1 MAEDSLK
8 KKTLLG
14 LFWTFAQRI
23 GTQLVSFLVQ
33 IILAR
38 MLATE
43 EYGVIAIV
51 LVFVNICNVFVER
64 GFGRA
69 LIQKLDAD
77 ELDFSTVFWASLA
90 LTTVLY
96 GMLFAAAPTIAKA
109 YKMEI
114 LTPILRVMGL
124 RLIISAVNTVQRAKV
139 SRDMQFR
146 KFFLSSLAGVLFS
159 AVVGIAM
166 ANMGFGVWTLV
177 AQNLI
182 NIVMDTLILLLTVQW
197 RPRLQFSFRR
207 LKSLFGFGW
216 KVMLSALLDT
226 VYEEFRTLYVGAIHT
241 ANDLSFFDR
250 GKQFPYLII
259 DNVNTS
265 ITNVLFPAIS
275 SQQKDMETVKGITR
289 RSMKISAYI
298 LAPMLFGLAA
308 VAEPLVEFV
317 LTEKWLPCVPYLQI
331 LCINCALTPLHTAN
345 TQAILALGRSDIALK
360 LNIAKKGFGLITVLI
375 FTPISVTA
383 MAWAGV
389 GTGVFSLLLN
399 ILPNRKLLNYGYIE
413 QLKDVVP
420 SWLMS
425 GIMLVL
431 VRLVGLLELPILLE
445 LVVMVMVGVVS
456 YVAMSAV
463 FKVESFGY
471 ILNILRPML
480 EKFKRK

>member
-33 IILAR
+33 IVLAR

-43 EYGVIAIV
+43 EYGIIAIV

-77 ELDFSTVFWASLA
+77 ELDFSSVFWASLA

-96 GMLFAAAPTIAKA
+96 GILCAAAPAIAGI
-109 YKMEI
+109 YEMEI
-114 LTPILRVMGL
+114 LIPLIRVMGL

-146 KFFLSSLAGVLFS
+146 KFFLSSLAGMGVS
-159 AVVGIAM
+159 AAVGIAM
-166 ANMGFGVWTLV
+166 AYLGFGIWALV
-177 AQNLI
+177 AQNLVNVLI
-182 NIVMDTLILLLTVQW
+182 DTLVLLLTVQW
-197 RPRLQFSFRR
+197 RPRLQFSLRR

-226 VYEEFRTLYVGAIHT
+226 VYEEFRTLYVGALHT

-265 ITNVLFPAIS
+265 ITNVLFPAIA
-275 SQQKDMETVKGITR
+275 SQQKDPETVRNITR
-289 RSMKISAYI
+289 RAMKLSAYI
-298 LAPMLFGLAA
+298 LSPMLLGLAA
-308 VAEPLVEFV
+308 VAEPLVELV
-317 LTEKWLPCVPYLQI
+317 LTEKWLPCVPFLQI
-331 LCINCALTPLHTAN
+331 LCINCVLTPLHTAN
-345 TQAILALGRSDIALK
+345 TQAILAMGRSDIALK
-360 LNIAKKGFGLITVLI
+360 LNIAKKGFGFLTVVLL
-375 FTPISVTA
+375 TPVSVMA
-383 MAWAGV
+383 MAWGGV
-389 GTGVFSLLLN
+389 ATGVFSLLLN
-399 ILPNRKLLNYGYIE
+399 ILPNGRLLKYGYAE
-413 QLKDVVP
+413 QLRDVLP
-420 SWLMS
+420 AWALSCAMF
-425 GIMLVL
+425 IL
-431 VRLVGLLELPILLE
+431 VRLVGALELPLLPQ
-445 LVVMVMVGVVS
+445 LAVMIIVGMGS
-456 YVAMSAV
+456 YVALSAV
-463 FKVESFGY
+463 FRVESFKY
-471 ILNILRPML
+471 LLNML
-480 EKFKRK
+480 KPIAKKLKR

>member
-23 GTQLVSFLVQ
+23 GTQLVSLLVQ

-38 MLATE
+38 LLATE

-77 ELDFSTVFWASLA
+77 ELDFSSVFWASLA

-96 GMLFAAAPTIAKA
+96 GILCAAAPAIAGI

-114 LTPILRVMGL
+114 LTPVIRVMGL

-146 KFFLSSLAGVLFS
+146 KFFLSSLGGMMVS
-159 AVVGIAM
+159 AVVGILLAYL
-166 ANMGFGVWTLV
+166 GFGIWALV

-182 NIVMDTLILLLTVQW
+182 NVFIDTLILLVTVQW

-226 VYEEFRTLYVGAIHT
+226 VYEEFRTLYVGALHT

-265 ITNVLFPAIS
+265 ITNVLFPAIA
-275 SQQKDMETVKGITR
+275 SQQKDPETVQGMTR
-289 RSMKISAYI
+289 RAMKLSAYI
-298 LAPMLFGLAA
+298 LSPMLFGLAA
-308 VAEPLVEFV
+308 VAEPLVELV
-317 LTEKWLPCVPYLQI
+317 LTEKWLPCVPFLQI
-331 LCINCALTPLHTAN
+331 LCINCVLTPLHTAN
-345 TQAILALGRSDIALK
+345 TQAILAMGRSDIALK
-360 LNIAKKGFGLITVLI
+360 LNIAKKGFGFLTVVLL
-375 FTPISVTA
+375 TPVSVIA
-383 MAWAGV
+383 MAWGGV
-389 GTGVFSLLLN
+389 ATGVFSLLLN
-399 ILPNRKLLNYGYIE
+399 ILPNGKLLGYGYGQ
-413 QLKDVVP
+413 QLRDVLP
-420 SWLMS
+420 AWALS
-425 GIMLVL
+425 GAMFAA
-431 VRLVGLLELPILLE
+431 VRLVGLLGLSLLPELLL
-445 LVVMVMVGVVS
+445 MIAVGMGT
-456 YVAMSAV
+456 YVLLSAL
-463 FKVESFGY
+463 FRVESFGY
-471 ILNILRPML
+471 LLNMLKPILKKL
-480 EKFKRK
+480 KR

>member
-43 EYGVIAIV
+43 EYGIIAIV

-77 ELDFSTVFWASLA
+77 ELDFSSIFWAGLV

-96 GMLFAAAPTIAKA
+96 GILFAAAPTIARV
-109 YKMEI
+109 YDMEI

-139 SRDMQFR
+139 SREMQFR
-146 KFFLSSLAGVLFS
+146 KFFLSSLGGVLVS
-159 AVVGIAM
+159 AAVGIAM
-166 ANMGFGVWTLV
+166 AYMGFGVWTLV

-182 NIVMDTLILLLTVQW
+182 NIVMDTLILLFTVQW

-207 LKSLFGFGW
+207 LKGLFGFGW
-216 KVMLSALLDT
+216 KVMASALLDT

-259 DNVNTS
+259 DNVNTG
-265 ITNVLFPAIS
+265 ITSVLFPAIA
-275 SQQKDMETVKGITR
+275 SQQKDPETVRNMTR
-289 RSMKISAYI
+289 RAMRLSAYI
-298 LAPMLFGLAA
+298 LSPMLFGLAA
-308 VAEPLVEFV
+308 VAEPLVELL
-317 LTEKWLPCVPYLQI
+317 LTEKWLPCVPFLQI
-331 LCINCALTPLHTAN
+331 LCINCVLTPLHTAN
-345 TQAILALGRSDIALK
+345 TQAILAMGRSDIALK
-360 LNIAKKGFGLITVLI
+360 LNIAKKGFGFLTVLLL
-375 FTPISVTA
+375 TPVSVMA
-383 MAWAGV
+383 MAWGGV
-389 GTGVFSLLLN
+389 ATGFFSLLLN
-399 ILPNRKLLNYGYIE
+399 ILPNGRILGYGYGQ
-413 QLKDVVP
+413 QLRDVLP
-420 SWLMS
+420 AWALS
-425 GIMLVL
+425 GAMFLL
-431 VRLVGLLELPILLE
+431 VRLVRLLGLPLLPE
-445 LVVMVMVGVVS
+445 LVVMILVGVGSFVLL
-456 YVAMSAV
+456 SAI
-463 FKVESFGY
+463 FRVESFRY
-471 ILNILRPML
+471 LLNMLKPILNKL
-480 EKFKRK
+480 KR

>member
-8 KKTLLG
+8 KKTLAG

-33 IILAR
+33 IVLAR
-38 MLATE
+38 LLAPE
-43 EYGVIAIV
+43 EYTVIALV
-51 LVFVNICNVFVER
+51 LVFINICNVFVER

-77 ELDFSTVFWASLA
+77 DLDFSSVFYASLVLTAVLYAVLFWAA
-90 LTTVLY
+90 P
-96 GMLFAAAPTIAKA
+96 FIAAF

-114 LTPILRVMGL
+114 LQPVIRVMGL

-146 KFFLSSLAGVLFS
+146 KFFVSSLGGMAVS

-166 ANMGFGVWTLV
+166 AFLGCGVWALV
-177 AQNLI
+177 AQNLTNVI
-182 NIVMDTLILLLTVQW
+182 IDTLVLFVTVQW
-197 RPRLQFSFRR
+197 RPKWQFSFTRV
-207 LKSLFGFGW
+207 KSLLGFGW
-216 KVMLSALLDT
+216 KVMVSALLDT
-226 VYEEFRTLYVGAIHT
+226 VYEEFRTLYVGKLHAPSEL
-241 ANDLSFFDR
+241 AFFDR

-275 SQQKDMETVKGITR
+275 SQQKDVETVKGITR
-289 RSMKISAYI
+289 RSMKISAYV

-308 VAEPLVEFV
+308 VAEPLVEFA

-331 LCINCALTPLHTAN
+331 LCINCVLTPLHTAN

-360 LNIAKKGFGLITVLI
+360 LNIAKKGFGFLMVLL
-375 FTPISVTA
+375 FTRISVIA

-389 GTGVFSLLLN
+389 ATGVFSLLLN
-399 ILPNRKLLNYGYIE
+399 ILPNRRLLNYGYIE
-413 QLKDVVP
+413 QLRDVLP

-425 GIMLVL
+425 GAMLVL
-431 VRLVGLLELPILLE
+431 VRQVARLNLPVFPELIVMVLVG
-445 LVVMVMVGVVS
+445 MAA
-456 YVAMSAV
+456 YVLMSAV
-463 FKVESFGY
+463 FRVESFGY
-471 ILNILRPML
+471 ILSIAGSVL
-480 EKFKRK
+480 KKRKH